1 MKLLTAT
8 EAAKA
13 LGVSRQR
20 ICYLLAAG
28 RLPATRFGQA
38 WMIREEDLRAF
49 VRLPRG
55 RPAKSRSGKQA
66 LKEDHPSDNV
76 TSVIASSRVDI

>member
-8 EAAKA
+8 EAARA
-13 LGVSRQR
+13 LGISKQR

-38 WMIREEDLRAF
+38 WMIRERDLAAF

-55 RPAKSRSGKQA
+55 RPAKEKRA
-66 LKEDHPSDNV
+66 
-76 TSVIASSRVDI
+76 

>member
-38 WMIREEDLRAF
+38 WVIREADLAAF
-49 VRLPRG
+49 TRKPGG
-55 RPAKSRSGKQA
+55 RPRKEKQA
-66 LKEDHPSDNV
+66 
-76 TSVIASSRVDI
+76 